1 MIEISAEAVERV
13 QKLLES
19 VPKGAE
25 RALSSAINR
34 GLSRV
39 KTGASKRVK
48 EVYTVQGRAFNE
60 ATKIRVNKADTGNLV
75 GFVSFS
81 GYKIPL
87 YKFQVTPKVPGT
99 RQQVRAAV
107 MKGGGTPYEE
117 AFIGQMKNGHLGVFE
132 RTGEQ
137 GIESRLQ
144 KTKKRR
150 ETLHTEKIWELPGL
164 AAAQMVGNENI
175 IAGLEAE
182 AQEIVN
188 ERLEH
193 EIDRL
198 LNGYGG

>member
-25 RALSSAINR
+25 KALSSAINR

-87 YKFQVTPKVPGT
+87 YKFQVTPKAPGT
-99 RQQVRAAV
+99 RQQVRAAI
-107 MKGGGTPYEE
+107 MKGGGTPFEN
-117 AFIGQMKNGHLGVFE
+117 AFIAQMKSGHVGVFE
-132 RTGEQ
+132 RKT
-137 GIESRLQ
+137 Q
-144 KTKKRR
+144 KRFPV
-150 ETLHTEKIWELPGL
+150 EEIMGL
-164 AAAQMVGNENI
+164 SAAQMIGNENI